1 MLRNCNLKI
10 KTIFSIVLLVLLT
23 SFLFAKEVPV
33 QMKTIRIAMCQIF
46 ALDGDRSG
54 NFVRIENAIR
64 EAKDADA
71 DIICFP
77 ETTILGWVNP
87 DAHKRAYPIPGKDSQ
102 RLCELAKKY
111 ETYLCA
117 GLAEKNGTN
126 LYDSVILIDNKGR
139 ILLKHRKINI
149 LTELMTPSYTPGK
162 DVNTVETEFGKI
174 GLLICADTF
183 EDEILKRMAALK
195 PDLLLVPFG
204 WAAEEN
210 EWPEFGKKLENVVT
224 EAARKSGAPV
234 VGTDLVGQIT
244 RGPWKDRVFGG
255 QSVAADKN
263 GKTLAIAKDRD
274 RDIKIASIRIGSSQ
288 WK

>member
-1 MLRNCNLKI
+1 MLHKCNLKI
-10 KTIFSIVLLVLLT
+10 KTIFSIVLLVSLT
-23 SFLFAKEVPV
+23 SFLFAKEVPA

-46 ALDGDRSG
+46 TLDGDRSG

-71 DIICFP
+71 NIICFP

-149 LTELMTPSYTPGK
+149 LTELMTPPYTPGK

-195 PDLLLVPFG
+195 PDLLLVPYG

-288 WK
+288 

>member
-1 MLRNCNLKI
+1 MFHKCNLKI
-10 KTIFSIVLLVLLT
+10 KTIFSTVLLVSLT
-23 SFLFAKEVPV
+23 SFLFAKEVPA

-46 ALDGDRSG
+46 TLDGDRSG

-71 DIICFP
+71 NIICFP

-102 RLCELAKKY
+102 RLCELAKEYK
-111 ETYLCA
+111 TYLCA

-149 LTELMTPSYTPGK
+149 LTELMTPPYTPGK

-195 PDLLLVPFG
+195 PDLLLVPYG

-288 WK
+288 